1 MSTKTKSTKSSKSC
15 TATKVAKK
23 PSKQKTKT
31 TKTKTKKKSCA
42 CKAPQPIYPPS
53 YMERLNEDGYFEYP
67 SISDEYPISKDGFDM
82 FGEEA
87 GITKYYYIVNHETKS
102 KYVISG
108 YELSFAM
115 AKIIAEQATESEDIY
130 IVKIASPI
138 AWLLNK
144 IFKVQKIDANDILTG
159 AIESL

>member
-1 MSTKTKSTKSSKSC
+1 MSTKTKSKKSSKSR

-31 TKTKTKKKSCA
+31 TKTKTKKKSCS
-42 CKAPQPIYPPS
+42 CKVPGPILPPS
-53 YMERLNEDGYFEYP
+53 YDARENEDGYFEYP
-67 SISDEYPISKDGFDM
+67 NISDEYPISKDGFDV
-82 FGEEA
+82 FGEKSVV
-87 GITKYYYIVNHETKS
+87 TKYYYVVNHETKS

-108 YELSFAM
+108 WELSFPM
-115 AKIIAEQATESEDIY
+115 AKIIAEQATESENIY

-144 IFKVQKIDANDILTG
+144 VFKVEKIDANDILTG